1 METIRVGI
9 IGVGGIAQ
17 RSHLPAFK
25 NTPGVDVVAI
35 ADINEKKLDFVAGKF
50 DVPRKFVDYKEL

>member
-1 METIRVGI
+1 METIRAGI

-25 NTPGVDVVAI
+25 NTGVDVVAI
-35 ADINEKKLDFVAGKF
+35 ADINEKKLGFRGRQV
-50 DVPRKFVDYKEL
+50 